1 MPLVWVQGS
10 HGGPVASSS
19 HNMHHIRLPPPR
31 YSCLTKIASITS
43 SKVLSWLMMSLSPPY
58 LCHSR
63 ETMLSH
69 FSKSSSLCPSLSLN
83 TPPSGRSK
91 MAADPD
97 IQSFAPSTSQT
108 GRMSLLSVAGETYST
123 SNCCLVRLL
132 DTSSLKMLMF
142 VTILICKIINLN

>member
-1 MPLVWVQGS
+1 MPLLWVLGS
-10 HGGPVASSS
+10 HVGPVASSS

-43 SKVLSWLMMSLSPPY
+43 SWLMMALSPPY

-69 FSKSSSLCPSLSLN
+69 FSKSSSLCPALSLN
-83 TPPSGRSK
+83 TQPSGRSK
-91 MAADPD
+91 MAADPY
-97 IQSFAPSTSQT
+97 IHSFAPSTSQT

-142 VTILICKIINLN
+142 VTIFICKIINLN